1 MSDLNIKNYYNKN
14 QIKRDLNRLYDES
27 EIQKNNNNFNIYKK
41 IEDLE
46 ILLEMYENDILKEN
60 NK

>member
-41 IEDLE
+41 IEDLK